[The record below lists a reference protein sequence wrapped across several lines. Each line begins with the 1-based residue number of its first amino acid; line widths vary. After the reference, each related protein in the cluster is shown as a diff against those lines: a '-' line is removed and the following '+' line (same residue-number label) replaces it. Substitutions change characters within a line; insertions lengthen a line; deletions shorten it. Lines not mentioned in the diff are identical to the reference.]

1 MLRADFLKTS
11 SALACALLAVRA
23 PAIADDRSASVRRAI
38 EAIQGEVGVYARTM
52 SNGPP
57 VFVYNADTSFASAS
71 MIKLAIMLTAFH
83 AVESGNT
90 TFDTLVPIHGP
101 DLAVGTDV
109 FVDAIPGS
117 RYPLITLI
125 KAMIRQSDNAA
136 SNALITYF
144 GFSAINAVAQSA
156 GMESTHLR
164 RHFLDY
170 AAIVAHNENTTT
182 PHDIGTLL
190 YGIERGSREGV
201 RTVASAVDCRHM
213 IQIMLGQEDRTKIP
227 AGLPRGVPIAN
238 KTGEITGVRNDGAI
252 VDPFGDSPY
261 VLVVLTNN
269 LADESDGTAGIRHI
283 ATQINQLIGG

>member
-1 MLRADFLKTS
+1 M
-11 SALACALLAVRA
+11 
-23 PAIADDRSASVRRAI
+23 RRAI
-38 EAIQGEVGVYARTM
+38 DAIQGQVGVYARTM
-52 SNGPP
+52 GNGPP
-57 VFVYNADTSFASAS
+57 VFAYNSDATFASAS
-71 MIKLAIMLTAFH
+71 MIKLPIMLTAFH

-90 TFDTLVPIHGP
+90 TLDTPVAIHGP

-144 GFSAINAVAQSA
+144 GFSQINAVAQSA

-190 YGIERGSREGV
+190 YRIERGSREGI
-201 RTVASAVDCRHM
+201 RTVASPADCRHM
-213 IQIMLGQEDRTKIP
+213 IDIMLGQEDRTKIP
-227 AGLPRGVPIAN
+227 AGLPPGIPIAN

-269 LADESDGTAGIRHI
+269 LADEGDGTAGIRRI
-283 ATQINQLIGG
+283 ATRINQLIAG

>member
-1 MLRADFLKTS
+1 VKPLHRADFLLTAAAAS
-11 SALACALLAVRA
+11 CALFAPGLPAHADERA
-23 PAIADDRSASVRRAI
+23 ASVRRAI
-38 EAIQGEVGVYARTM
+38 DAIQGQVGVYARTM
-52 SNGPP
+52 GNGPP
-57 VFVYNADTSFASAS
+57 VFAYNSDATLDTPVA
-71 MIKLAIMLTAFH
+71 
-83 AVESGNT
+83 
-90 TFDTLVPIHGP
+90 IHGP

-144 GFSAINAVAQSA
+144 GFSEINAVAQSA

-190 YGIERGSREGV
+190 YRIERGSREGI
-201 RTVASAVDCRHM
+201 RTVASPADCRHM
-213 IQIMLGQEDRTKIP
+213 IDIMLGQEDRTKIP
-227 AGLPRGVPIAN
+227 AGLPPGIPIAN

-269 LADESDGTAGIRHI
+269 LADEGDGTAGIRRI
-283 ATQINQLIGG
+283 ATRINQLIAG